1 MVIFLHLYMHIAYS
15 CSGNYAFMMQ
25 DYNSSL
31 APLFTTDEEHCY
43 TAEDRTHA
51 RDPTKGLDLAIF
63 LVLAWIAALMCIGT
77 LLELFPRASSDA
89 AITTSSKSL
98 TMELVKSF
106 SLVSNTSSLMSTKS
120 GSGRLESMNGIK

>member
-1 MVIFLHLYMHIAYS
+1 
-15 CSGNYAFMMQ
+15 MMQ

-31 APLFTTDEEHCY
+31 APFFSTDEEHCY

-51 RDPTKGLDLAIF
+51 RDPTKGLDLAI
-63 LVLAWIAALMCIGT
+63 LIVLASIAVLMCIGT
-77 LLELFPRASSDA
+77 LLELSANLFPRTSSHV

-98 TMELVKSF
+98 SMELVKSF

-120 GSGRLESMNGIK
+120 GSGRLDSMNGMK

>member
-1 MVIFLHLYMHIAYS
+1 MF

-25 DYNSSL
+25 DFNSSL
-31 APLFTTDEEHCY
+31 APSLNTDEEHCY

-51 RDPTKGLDLAIF
+51 RDPTTGLDLAI
-63 LVLAWIAALMCIGT
+63 LILLASIAVLMCIGT
-77 LLELFPRASSDA
+77 LLELSTILFPRTSSHV

-98 TMELVKSF
+98 SMELVESF

-120 GSGRLESMNGIK
+120 GSGRLDSMNGMK